1 MRPSF
6 WMLAFLVLPG
16 AARAADAPDPKQ
28 LEQWV
33 SELSAEEYEKR
44 QQAEDR
50 LRAAGVAAVPA
61 LEAGV
66 AKTDDAELRERA
78 RKMIEDLTL
87 EQRLAQ
93 AWTDLN
99 AADWPA
105 IQAAVEL
112 LLNEY
117 DARPEIAQKLA
128 QAAGAKDKS
137 GDMPRLMKN
146 QLASYDQMLERMKQ
160 MDEQNKNNPGAR
172 EALRRH
178 YSAQLNQLKNTAR
191 QQILDEAKKQFDARA
206 AAPDK

>member
-1 MRPSF
+1 MRISF
-6 WMLAFLVLPG
+6 CMIACLLLADTL
-16 AARAADAPDPKQ
+16 RAADAPDPKQ
-28 LEQWV
+28 LELWV
-33 SELSAEEYEKR
+33 ADLSAEEYEKR
-44 QQAEDR
+44 QQAEEH

-99 AADWPA
+99 AAEWSAVQP
-105 IQAAVEL
+105 AVEL

-117 DARPEIAQKLA
+117 EARPEIPQKLA
-128 QAAGAKDKS
+128 KTAEVQDKN
-137 GDMPRLMKN
+137 GDLPRLMKT
-146 QLASYDQMLERMKQ
+146 QLVSYDQMLERMKQ
-160 MDEQNKNNPGAR
+160 MDEQNKENPGAR

-178 YSAQLNQLKNTAR
+178 YSAQLDRLKSAAR
-191 QQILDEAKKQFDARA
+191 QQILDEAKKLIESRA
-206 AAPDK
+206 APPSK